1 MATLND
7 ILKAYKSSINAVL
20 SDIDNSRLGQT
31 VSGGAKNSL
40 ASDVNAGATIYVLT
54 QDARDTMMSTYVSDS
69 ANSLK
74 AAKQA
79 LAQLEQEGAS
89 AWEIEN
95 QQTVV
100 NSLQR
105 QYDAMAGAALY
116 SAARRRRPTSS
127 RTIREGD
134 LLLTTLTGFDRFCAA
149 MDLLA
154 GRFDGT

>member
-105 QYDAMAGAALY
+105 QYDAMAGAGAVQRGATQATYQL
-116 SAARRRRPTSS
+116 ADDTRGRP
-127 RTIREGD
+127 
-134 LLLTTLTGFDRFCAA
+134 LTDNIDRFRQVLRG
-149 MDLLA
+149 DGFA
-154 GRFDGT
+154 GWKV